1 MSKST
6 RKSVLPATKS
16 HGYEFQ
22 GPPGALVLSLGLPLV
37 CYLAALTLAKLK
49 EEAGWP
55 QDGIWGLASVRVSG
69 FVLAYY
75 LLSLVLQA
83 ALPGLVQQ
91 GVKLRSGAR
100 LEYKFNAFSSAVT
113 ILLGAAIGT
122 YLDGADFALWTFIW
136 DHYTQLI
143 TANLAIA

>member
-1 MSKST
+1 M
-6 RKSVLPATKS
+6 
-16 HGYEFQ
+16 
-22 GPPGALVLSLGLPLV
+22 VLSLGLPLV
-37 CYLAALTLAKLK
+37 CYLAAFVCNDVSGCPIPSALHPRSLTLAKVK

-55 QDGIWGLASVRVSG
+55 QNGIWGLASLRASG

-100 LEYKFNAFSSAVT
+100 LEYKFNGEC
-113 ILLGAAIGT
+113 ILCESLQ
-122 YLDGADFALWTFIW
+122 LDAET
-136 DHYTQLI
+136 
-143 TANLAIA
+143 

>member
-1 MSKST
+1 MI
-6 RKSVLPATKS
+6 
-16 HGYEFQ
+16 
-22 GPPGALVLSLGLPLV
+22 LSLGLPLI
-37 CYLAALTLAKLK
+37 CYLAAFVCNDVSGCPIPSALHPRSLTLAKVK

-55 QDGIWGLASVRVSG
+55 QDGLKGLASLRVSG

-100 LEYKFNAFSSAVT
+100 LEYKFNGER
-113 ILLGAAIGT
+113 ILREHGESDAE
-122 YLDGADFALWTFIW
+122 
-136 DHYTQLI
+136 HEQH
-143 TANLAIA
+143 LARQ